1 VTPAATAS
9 TMATDGTSFT
19 TLHWLVAAA
28 VAFAAGSI
36 PFGPIVARAHGVD
49 LRTVGSGNIGAT
61 NVGRALGRGWG
72 ILVYVLDA
80 AKGAIP
86 VLLAGSMANILGKQP
101 EDMASGELWGWL
113 TLPVAAV
120 LGHMFSPWMGFKGG
134 KGVATGSGA
143 MLAVWPV
150 LVAIGL
156 WALVLAVTRM
166 VSVASVVAAI
176 AIPMTVAFSSI
187 SRTGDGTPDGSMPLE
202 HAVPAIV
209 VTGAVAALVVWKH
222 RGNMQRVLA
231 GTESKV
237 GKKTG

>member
-1 VTPAATAS
+1 
-9 TMATDGTSFT
+9 MATDGTSFT

-36 PFGPIVARAHGVD
+36 PFGPIVARAHGID

-101 EDMASGELWGWL
+101 EAMVPGDLWGWL
-113 TLPVAAV
+113 MLPVAAV

-150 LVAIGL
+150 LTGPVVVAIGL

-231 GTESKV
+231 GTESRV

>member
-1 VTPAATAS
+1 
-9 TMATDGTSFT
+9 MATDGTSFT

-101 EDMASGELWGWL
+101 EDMAPGELWGWL

-150 LVAIGL
+150 LTGPVVVAIGL

>member
-1 VTPAATAS
+1 
-9 TMATDGTSFT
+9 MATDGTSFT

-36 PFGPIVARAHGVD
+36 PFGPIVARAHGID

-101 EDMASGELWGWL
+101 EAMAPGELWGWL

-150 LVAIGL
+150 LTGPVVVAIGL
-156 WALVLAVTRM
+156 WALVLSVTRM

-231 GTESKV
+231 GTESRV